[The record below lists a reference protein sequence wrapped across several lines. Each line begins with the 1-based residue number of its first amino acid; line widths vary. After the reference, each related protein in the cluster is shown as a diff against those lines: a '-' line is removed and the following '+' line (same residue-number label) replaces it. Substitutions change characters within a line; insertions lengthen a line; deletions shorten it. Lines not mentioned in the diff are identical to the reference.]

1 MQERILSRAM
11 TQQAFECESDEMT
24 RCPGFRATIQD
35 VLDRTGEWPTVLP
48 ARA

>member
-1 MQERILSRAM
+1 MILSRAM
-11 TQQAFECESDEMT
+11 TQQAFEYESDEMK

-35 VLDRTGEWPTVLP
+35 VLDGTGEWPTVLR